1 MEQRKLKFWKIW
13 FVKKKMVDH
22 TTAKVN
28 TKKNEQV
35 IQKKSI
41 LLRISKW
48 FRGICKKLQDGIRIG
63 KSKRR
68 FFIKFLNL
76 ETFEYSEC

>member
-1 MEQRKLKFWKIW
+1 MERCKLKFWKIW
-13 FVKKKMVDH
+13 QVKKKVDH
-22 TTAKVN
+22 TKVKVN
-28 TKKNEQV
+28 TEKNEQI

-41 LLRISKW
+41 FLRISKW
-48 FRGICKKLQDGIRIG
+48 FRGICKKLQNGIRIC

-76 ETFEYSEC
+76 ETFEYSKC